1 MCPLKPSEFMKIFY
15 RPLLAAL
22 ILAALTAA
30 PQAPAADAATPVRL
44 LGAEVA
50 VSGTRTLVSLTVDRA
65 ADARTLMLSGPDR
78 FVVDVPAS
86 VLARPIA
93 ARPAG
98 VVRGIRHARQPDG
111 AMRVVFDLSAAARLG
126 ARRIEVPA
134 DRTTRLVYE
143 LIGPAAAPRMMARK
157 PEAEAVPVVFTP
169 QPANEPAPMA
179 RMAVPRVEQGRV
191 IVIDAGHGGKDPG
204 ARGVA
209 GTREKDVTLAS
220 ALALRTAL
228 QERGYRVVL
237 TRSDDTFLELED
249 RVAIARREK
258 AALFISL
265 HADSHADGRA
275 SGASVYT
282 LSERGETRART
293 LMGAQDWVVDT
304 GDAPQT
310 ARVQN
315 ILVDLAQRETTG
327 KSADFAQTLIAGLGA
342 ETPLL
347 RNTHRSAGFFV
358 LLAPDVPAALLEMGF
373 LTHAGDEQRLASP
386 AARRRMMAA
395 VADSIDVYFARPR
408 AYAGR

>member
-1 MCPLKPSEFMKIFY
+1 MKIFY
-15 RPLLAAL
+15 RPLFAAL
-22 ILAALTAA
+22 AIAVLAAA
-30 PQAPAADAATPVRL
+30 PQAPAADAAAPVRL

-50 VSGTRTLVSLTVDRA
+50 VSGTRTLISLTVDRA

-86 VLARPIA
+86 VLVGSIA

-111 AMRVVFDLSAAARLG
+111 AMRVVFDLSSAARLG
-126 ARRIEVPA
+126 ARRIEAPA
-134 DRTTRLVYE
+134 DRTTKLVYE
-143 LIGPAAAPRMMARK
+143 LVGPAAVPRMIERK
-157 PEAEAVPVVFTP
+157 PEAAAVPVVFTP
-169 QPANEPAPMA
+169 AAPMA
-179 RMAVPRVEQGRV
+179 RMAPPRVEARAEQGRV
-191 IVIDAGHGGKDPG
+191 VVIDAGHGGKDPG

-237 TRSDDTFLELED
+237 TRADDTFLELED

-265 HADSHADGRA
+265 HADSHSDGRA
-275 SGASVYT
+275 HGASVYT
-282 LSERGETRART
+282 LSERGETRARSM
-293 LMGAQDWVVDT
+293 MGAQDWVVDI
-304 GDAPQT
+304 GEAPRD

-327 KSADFAQTLIAGLGA
+327 KSADFAQTLIAGLGS

-386 AARRRMMAA
+386 TQRRRMMAA
-395 VADSIDVYFARPR
+395 VADSIDVYFARPH